1 MSKRIGELLPIQM
14 ARGTQMEKTV
24 KHIIMF
30 SGGAASAFIAK
41 WVVDK
46 YGKENTILFFT
57 DTLWEDEDNI
67 RFMNDISKFIGVD
80 ITRVVDGRTPEDVFF
95 ESKYL
100 GNSRFAQCSIDL
112 KVKQT
117 LIFLEELVGKDI
129 EPILYFGIGKQESHR
144 ADSLT
149 DHYKEFPIT
158 PIEVRF
164 PLLLPENE
172 FINPKYVIQNQWNI
186 KLPRMYDL
194 GFSHANCAGR
204 CVRAG
209 LHHYALLYKVWR
221 DKYQKQEDMEERFR
235 TTYNLD
241 VSIMKRN
248 GGVYTLKR
256 FREEVLEKM
265 SEVELDKYSKE
276 GKRNDIPCQCL
287 FN

>member
-1 MSKRIGELLPIQM
+1 
-14 ARGTQMEKTV
+14 
-24 KHIIMF
+24 MF
-30 SGGAASAFIAK
+30 SGGASSAYIAK

-46 YGKENTILFFT
+46 YGKENAILFFT
-57 DTLWEDEDNI
+57 DTLWEDQDNL
-67 RFMNDISKFIGVD
+67 RFMNDIADYIGVN

-117 LIFLEELVGKDI
+117 LIYLEQIINEGF
-129 EPILYFGIGKQESHR
+129 EPVLYFGIGRAESHR

-149 DHYKEFPIT
+149 SHYKEFPIE

-164 PLLLPENE
+164 PLLMPENE
-172 FINPKYVIQNQWNI
+172 FVNPKYVIQNQWNI
-186 KLPRMYDL
+186 KLPRMYEL
-194 GFSHANCAGR
+194 GFSHANCSGR

-221 DKYQKQEDMEERFR
+221 DNYAKQEKMEQDFNEKFG
-235 TTYNLD
+235 TN

-248 GGVYTLKR
+248 GTTYTLKQ
-256 FREEVLEKM
+256 FREEMLEKM
-265 SEVELDKYSKE
+265 SETELDSYSKA